1 MCAPGDAITF
11 NIVDRQFRFS
21 GMDEDK
27 IPGEQEIASFL
38 SRWQAQQDKRMSL
51 LSSIFKRLK
60 VGAGKVWKQLESTV
74 EMGVFGLT
82 SAVNL
87 KAALSGS
94 PELLLI
100 AAQMGFGVYLWQREN
115 QNNSLRKLEQKIK
128 KIQDKLNQP
137 VLNFDEFMELF
148 LQFMESASRSP
159 SDEKQNYLVNL
170 FINSVVSSTIPF
182 SGKQALFRIYLQI
195 SIEEIHGLKVI
206 NDAGIEAQ
214 NQGEFP
220 SVPVTEVAK
229 KLGWQEGE
237 AFVICEALAQLLLIS
252 DAMIGTW
259 GYSTYQQHEVW
270 RITALGARFIRWV
283 TEELPPTTATEV
295 NSTKPKDSAE
305 KTAWSQLTAEQF
317 FAGYSEA
324 DAIYDTI

>member
-1 MCAPGDAITF
+1 
-11 NIVDRQFRFS
+11 
-21 GMDEDK
+21 MDEDK
-27 IPGEQEIASFL
+27 IPTEREIASL
-38 SRWQAQQDKRMSL
+38 LAQWQAQQDERML
-51 LSSIFKRLK
+51 LLASVFKRFK
-60 VGAGKVWKQLESTV
+60 IGAEKVWKQLKGSA
-74 EMGVFGLT
+74 EMLAFGST
-82 SAVNL
+82 SAVSL
-87 KAALSGS
+87 EAALSSS

-137 VLNFDEFMELF
+137 ALNFDEFMELF

-182 SGKQALFRIYLQI
+182 SGKQTLFRIYLQI

-283 TEELPPTTATEV
+283 TEEVPPATPAKANTSE
-295 NSTKPKDSAE
+295 PMDSAE
-305 KTAWSQLTAEQF
+305 KAAWSQLTAEQF
-317 FAGYSEA
+317 FSGYSEA
-324 DAIYDTI
+324 EGIYDTI